1 MNILLL
7 TSIIIAIIIFLY
19 FSYNT
24 TESYLNP
31 TQPYLV
37 VNHTLSY
44 FEQNPLV
51 CYVSESEKN
60 MDVQFFKQI
69 IGNKIPYSITTNPNM
84 RLKADLA
91 LFPEVTILDEI
102 KNKNTGEWDNSNFPY
117 NFMSNIADLSF
128 SVIQL
133 ADNPDKITSFS
144 ELINSHI
151 YIKKGGY
158 VQELFDNLFS
168 FMFTD
173 KKPKITYYTNNT
185 EATNALINYECDV
198 IGILMHHPNSYVMKL
213 SYQTNINIVP
223 WELDSKLVDTFKY
236 HFKGLQS
243 TNISLK
249 NYRYSDFNT
258 ELKSYGYSNSL
269 FIKKTFPNEAAKQ
282 ITNIVFQKEGIIRS
296 KAVGGSIY
304 IPFHNGT
311 KEWLIE
317 KGLIS
322 INYGNEDPSCV
333 LLAGKSPCIGNAAK
347 YAKLAY
353 EREFWG
359 SKTPNDQS
367 AYQFILNAHKN
378 KDDPNYS
385 KLYNAVLENSNM
397 CFEDMSIRYEHWC
410 KDAGLTWDKPCVT
423 NEECPFYKK
432 NMNYPNDFGKCI
444 NGFCEMP
451 LGIKRKGYTQIQENT
466 KPICHNCPSKNPFC
480 CRQTVNMPTPDYA
493 FNNDRAKRLEN
504 RQELELRGIIV

>member
-69 IGNKIPYSITTNPNM
+69 IGNNFPYSITTNPNM

-151 YIKKGGY
+151 YIK
-158 VQELFDNLFS
+158 
-168 FMFTD
+168 
-173 KKPKITYYTNNT
+173 
-185 EATNALINYECDV
+185 
-198 IGILMHHPNSYVMKL
+198 
-213 SYQTNINIVP
+213 
-223 WELDSKLVDTFKY
+223 
-236 HFKGLQS
+236 
-243 TNISLK
+243 
-249 NYRYSDFNT
+249 R
-258 ELKSYGYSNSL
+258 
-269 FIKKTFPNEAAKQ
+269 
-282 ITNIVFQKEGIIRS
+282 
-296 KAVGGSIY
+296 
-304 IPFHNGT
+304 
-311 KEWLIE
+311 
-317 KGLIS
+317 
-322 INYGNEDPSCV
+322 
-333 LLAGKSPCIGNAAK
+333 
-347 YAKLAY
+347 
-353 EREFWG
+353 
-359 SKTPNDQS
+359 
-367 AYQFILNAHKN
+367 
-378 KDDPNYS
+378 
-385 KLYNAVLENSNM
+385 
-397 CFEDMSIRYEHWC
+397 EDMYTRVIR
-410 KDAGLTWDKPCVT
+410 
-423 NEECPFYKK
+423 
-432 NMNYPNDFGKCI
+432 
-444 NGFCEMP
+444 
-451 LGIKRKGYTQIQENT
+451 
-466 KPICHNCPSKNPFC
+466 
-480 CRQTVNMPTPDYA
+480 
-493 FNNDRAKRLEN
+493 
-504 RQELELRGIIV
+504 